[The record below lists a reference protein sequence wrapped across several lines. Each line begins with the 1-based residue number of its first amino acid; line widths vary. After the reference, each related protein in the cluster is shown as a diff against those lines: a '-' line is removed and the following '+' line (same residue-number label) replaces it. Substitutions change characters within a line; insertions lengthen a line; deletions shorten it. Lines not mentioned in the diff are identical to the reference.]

1 MRRQELLKLL
11 RSSRSKGRTDW
22 TLDLDAFP
30 FLNMGMDPVAAKK
43 GSEKEMSDAIHLH
56 LLKASA
62 VYHSIFRGLMC
73 LHHWTVQFAHT
84 KTDVIGARAGIS
96 GTSLP
101 SGHALDLSYFW
112 LGTAPRW
119 VV

>member
-43 GSEKEMSDAIHLH
+43 GSEKEMSDAIH
-56 LLKASA
+56 
-62 VYHSIFRGLMC
+62 
-73 LHHWTVQFAHT
+73 
-84 KTDVIGARAGIS
+84 
-96 GTSLP
+96 
-101 SGHALDLSYFW
+101 
-112 LGTAPRW
+112 
-119 VV
+119 